1 MDNSGSGVVQ
11 VFVGEWSPEYEAL
24 SIKAT
29 KQTSSA
35 EIVECIIERLGLIE
49 ASVSNGYELAEVVGN
64 SVGQECKERR
74 LGPAECPVA
83 LMLLW
88 PKNDTQQEYYR
99 FYLRKKQPDYL
110 WSDSRFPMDP
120 QLLKDYFN
128 RFLYQPRDKEY
139 PDLCQLPDLNEQT
152 LLDNLRAR
160 FLAGNIYTYVGSILI
175 ALNPFKF
182 YPIYNPKYVKL
193 YQNRRLGPDIP
204 PHIFAIADA
213 AYHCMLK
220 EKKNQCIV
228 ISGESGSGKTES
240 TNFLLHHLTALS
252 QKGSHGSGVEQTI
265 LSAGPVLEAFG
276 NAKTAHNNNSSRF
289 GKFIQVNYKENGM
302 VHGAV
307 VQKYLLEKSRIVSQ
321 GRNER
326 NYHVFY
332 YLLAGANEQEKQLLH
347 LESCDRYNYLNKS
360 GCYGLENIDERHEFS
375 RLKQSMEM
383 VGFTAEKQRRLFAVL
398 SAVLLLGNVEFY
410 PRKSYHHHDEAVGVK
425 NPEVVALISELLRVK
440 QETLLAALTAKR
452 ARASGETLVINYRLP
467 EAIAARDAM
476 AKCLYGALFDWIV
489 LQVNHALLSK
499 KDTLRDH
506 QGNSIG
512 VLDIFGFEDFKTCN
526 SFEQLCI
533 NYANEQL
540 QHYFNQHV
548 FQYEQREY
556 RKQGIRWTDI
566 GYSDNSGCL
575 NLIEGKP
582 NGLLCLL
589 DDQCNF
595 PGATNETLLQKF
607 NTVNKENPFYEA
619 PQRREAAFVVRH
631 YAGAVK
637 YQAANMREKNLDL
650 MRPDGVVGVLK
661 NSSLAFVRELVGAD
675 PVAVFRWAIL
685 RAFFRAHFAFQE
697 AGRAHRHGRVDGNKT
712 SVQNR
717 YRTPNENLISS
728 HKHTRPPSYQKQ
740 RSVCLPSATAPS
752 ATLSSIQT
760 ENNDNINNNR
770 LSWPQFRNINQT
782 QHPSNVTSMKGGY
795 ILRGREDQS
804 YSNNKFRRDTHTPLE
819 RVLPKDEANVMER
832 ANQIV
837 MKNKSFRPRERGKKG
852 LKNLQTVKTLAGR
865 TQSYGTGPGKARK
878 QPMTV
883 SAQFQQSLHSLMDTL
898 NQANP
903 FFIRCIKSNANK
915 IPNEFDEET
924 VQRQLRYTGMLETVR
939 IRQAGFNVRLTYE
952 EFIQLYRMLLPKGLL
967 SSQSDVRDFLLT
979 LNLNRDNYQLG
990 TTKVFLR
997 ESEKIKLDIELHQ
1010 QIITSITTIQKWFR
1024 ACLERRKFLRLK
1036 NAIVQIQSFWR
1047 MVSAQRLA
1055 QVLRAK
1061 TEAALHI
1068 QTAWRVYKQ
1077 HSWFKKLKSCVIT
1090 FQAYV
1095 RGNNARKKLIELKKR
1110 KRSLPDRIQEVKKIP
1125 EYKELIY
1132 DKMYAKDSEESFAE
1146 DRSLTEYG
1154 ESPRKVESQNRLT
1167 SVRSDNAYRDRD
1179 NTLDTSISYSKRKL
1193 TPKRILHDAALK
1205 NTETYNFDE
1214 ITDRKS
1220 SLESLTSLRSY
1231 ESQASINSSESQEN
1245 SGSRPVPSTRTKRGD
1260 HSVAIASNVNILN
1273 ASSRLSSVS
1282 RRTDSSST
1290 GYSDGETES
1299 EPPSAVQSAPPVF
1312 NTSLPFVSSRDIK
1325 YHPTNVN
1332 LTHSPNSEI
1341 WRRRADYSP
1350 ANYSDYFMQVPQKAT
1365 VTRSPNVSHYKSSTD
1380 SVFEQVR
1387 QEKPNEA
1394 ANYNVKLDTSDR
1406 FVQMESLTSSRQQR
1420 GFNDNNV
1427 TDRMENI
1434 PISPTKRDQTK
1445 HGPIKNVKDL
1455 SYLRRQNSEGD
1466 PAMKVVDVVN
1476 DDNTL
1481 KSTLLRGSSPNEKNS
1496 RSKEKY
1502 EPDVPVRN
1510 ARRNRPSRE
1519 VQCRSMG
1526 ESVVETNT
1534 ETRNLLLGTIKES
1547 DLNKTTVWSR
1557 KDYPH
1562 ETTRSITDWPINKNE
1577 AITYKVQQPGKR
1589 IRSNAITT
1597 LELRRRN
1604 SDPAT
1609 KISGLNED
1617 KMGQD
1622 TSSNDLKLAPGMNL
1636 LEWKGNNL
1644 FTLAGHRF
1652 RKVARF
1658 AKDDVCVCCHEKM
1671 DAFVTQGYKCVDCK
1685 QLYHVKCIQN
1695 GGVLRMPCLLA
1706 NTPNRRKN
1714 RKPPR
1719 TPYDTT
1725 KQTVA
1730 SKFNLTG
1737 TSAFSDSTDKII
1749 SDAKELALMQDF
1761 ITKKI
1766 YKMESQEEGRKPSEV
1781 DRVFK
1786 HALRKFKDDLV
1797 ITYSVAIQQ
1806 GVEGNIKYTDLIANF
1821 LHVMETVCKQENTRE
1836 DFPVTMGVNA
1846 FRGFMNE
1853 FMAMV
1858 KTEAPEKQSKSKR
1871 KKEKKRKQEEPIRHG
1886 SHMFQL
1892 TIINIPTACEVCT
1905 SFFMWPIERGLVCQN
1920 CKLTCH
1926 KKCYMK
1932 ASAECGKDG
1941 SLPEMNSRKVFGVPL
1956 YKLDCG
1962 DGKVPLVVDRLITTI
1977 EMHGLYTEGIYR
1989 KSGVSSKVRELKMK
2003 MDEGDL
2009 EKVDFEN
2016 YQVHVLAAVLKSFFR
2031 DMPEPLLTYEY
2042 YDDFLHAA
2050 NLTDPHDRIST
2061 LFAILKKLPKPNYDL
2076 MERLIVHLARVAR
2089 HEVDNR
2095 MSPSAL
2101 AIVFAPCILRTNR
2114 TLPAQDSLQD
2124 VGRQTRCVETI
2135 VQEKLRVVRATLA
2148 DINTLESACH
2158 TATHR
2163 LSSLRSS
2170 KIFSPEELNVA
2181 ASSVAGRAVAMDRD
2195 RDRGDEEEALLVD
2208 HIQEIQKEKDLLTST
2223 LPSLTRASSDDDLLL
2238 SATDLDDGSLDDLL
2252 PSSADGLVRKKPVQ
2266 RQSSADNSFPTIIN
2280 MDDDMVMV

>member
-1 MDNSGSGVVQ
+1 MDNNSIGVVQ
-11 VFVGEWSPEYEAL
+11 VFVGEWSAEYEAL
-24 SIKAT
+24 SIRAT

-35 EIVECIIERLGLIE
+35 EIVECIIERLSLADGDL
-49 ASVSNGYELAEVVGN
+49 SHGYELAEVIGN

-74 LGPAECPVA
+74 LGPTECPVA

-88 PKNDTQQEYYR
+88 PKKNASQQEYYK

-204 PHIFAIADA
+204 PHIFAIADV

-220 EKKNQCIV
+220 EKRNQCIV

-321 GRNER
+321 GRSER

-332 YLLAGANEQEKQLLH
+332 YLLAGANEQEKQVLH
-347 LESCDRYNYLNKS
+347 LRNYEWYNYLNKS
-360 GCYGLENIDERHEFS
+360 GCYGLEKVDERHEFS

-383 VGFTAEKQRRLFAVL
+383 VGFTPEKQRRLFAVL
-398 SAVLLLGNVEFY
+398 SAVLLLGNVEFQ

-425 NPEVVALISELLRVK
+425 NPEIVALISELLRVK

-512 VLDIFGFEDFKTCN
+512 VLDIFGFEDFKICN

-607 NTVNKENPFYEA
+607 NSVHKDNPFYEA
-619 PQRREAAFVVRH
+619 PQRRDGTFIVRH

-685 RAFFRAHFAFQE
+685 RAFFRAHVAFQE
-697 AGRAHRHGRVDGNKT
+697 AGRAHRHGRAEGSKT

-717 YRTPNENLISS
+717 YRTPNENVIS
-728 HKHTRPPSYQKQ
+728 HL
-740 RSVCLPSATAPS
+740 V
-752 ATLSSIQT
+752 TLSSVNLT
-760 ENNDNINNNR
+760 INR
-770 LSWPQFRNINQT
+770 I
-782 QHPSNVTSMKGGY
+782 
-795 ILRGREDQS
+795 
-804 YSNNKFRRDTHTPLE
+804 
-819 RVLPKDEANVMER
+819 A
-832 ANQIV
+832 
-837 MKNKSFRPRERGKKG
+837 KNKSFRPRERGKKG

-865 TQSYGTGPGKARK
+865 TQSYGTSGGGSGGPGKARK

-915 IPNEFDEET
+915 VPNEFDEET

-967 SSQSDVRDFLLT
+967 STQADVRDFLLT

-1024 ACLERRKFLRLK
+1024 ACLERRRFLRLR
-1036 NAIVQIQSFWR
+1036 NAAVLIQSFWR
-1047 MVSAQRLA
+1047 MVCAQRVA
-1055 QVLRAK
+1055 RSLR
-1061 TEAALHI
+1061 TRIDAATHI
-1068 QTAWRVYKQ
+1068 QAAWRGYKQ
-1077 HSWFKKLKSCVIT
+1077 HKWYRRFKTCLVR
-1090 FQAYV
+1090 FQARV
-1095 RGNNARKKLIELKKR
+1095 RGNNVRRAVAELREK
-1110 KRSLPDRIQEVKKIP
+1110 KRSLAQKEQRGSLVQQSNLNTSSETTTSTQQLEHSSRATPLRIDNSSIFETNHEVSGLKRKPILSKRVSVEVTPKSASSGIGEATSSYPYP
-1125 EYKELIY
+1125 ETNSNAG
-1132 DKMYAKDSEESFAE
+1132 DAHAV
-1146 DRSLTEYG
+1146 
-1154 ESPRKVESQNRLT
+1154 PRKG
-1167 SVRSDNAYRDRD
+1167 
-1179 NTLDTSISYSKRKL
+1179 
-1193 TPKRILHDAALK
+1193 
-1205 NTETYNFDE
+1205 
-1214 ITDRKS
+1214 
-1220 SLESLTSLRSY
+1220 SLESLASLQSY
-1231 ESQASINSSESQEN
+1231 ESQASLESSESHHSHDN
-1245 SGSRPVPSTRTKRGD
+1245 SSKPVPITRSRRSGAG
-1260 HSVAIASNVNILN
+1260 SNSQGSASNLEHQSSVLTTSTPTS
-1273 ASSRLSSVS
+1273 ATGTSRLSSSTS
-1282 RRTDSSST
+1282 RSST
-1290 GYSDGETES
+1290 GYSDGETDAELT
-1299 EPPSAVQSAPPVF
+1299 PSAVHSAPPCLNIV
-1312 NTSLPFVSSRDIK
+1312 TSPRYQQTVSVHASPDVWHKRPEYPLQVPHK
-1325 YHPTNVN
+1325 PTSITRSQNVSVQHRQ
-1332 LTHSPNSEI
+1332 LSESLVDQERASFGSMRLDRTNRSAMKLDSLGSSG
-1341 WRRRADYSP
+1341 RRRAS
-1350 ANYSDYFMQVPQKAT
+1350 
-1365 VTRSPNVSHYKSSTD
+1365 
-1380 SVFEQVR
+1380 E
-1387 QEKPNEA
+1387 NEA
-1394 ANYNVKLDTSDR
+1394 S
-1406 FVQMESLTSSRQQR
+1406 SLGSAVGYVAAIKREQQQSY
-1420 GFNDNNV
+1420 GK
-1427 TDRMENI
+1427 EN
-1434 PISPTKRDQTK
+1434 
-1445 HGPIKNVKDL
+1445 KDYA
-1455 SYLRRQNSEGD
+1455 YLRRQNSEGD
-1466 PAMKVVDVVN
+1466 ASLAEAVAGIAAKA
-1476 DDNTL
+1476 
-1481 KSTLLRGSSPNEKNS
+1481 SSPAVPM
-1496 RSKEKY
+1496 KEKG
-1502 EPDVPVRN
+1502 EPDVPVRS
-1510 ARRNRPSRE
+1510 ARRNRPPRDM
-1519 VQCRSMG
+1519 QCRSMG
-1526 ESVVETNT
+1526 ESVNEATT
-1534 ETRNLLLGTIKES
+1534 EARNVILSTIKES
-1547 DLNKTTVWSR
+1547 DLMKGSPGVWSR
-1557 KDYPH
+1557 RDESKH
-1562 ETTRSITDWPINKNE
+1562 EPATRTLSDWPVNKKE
-1577 AITYKVQQPGKR
+1577 PQQQHYKPQPIDVKR
-1589 IRSNAITT
+1589 VRSNAFNTI
-1597 LELRRRN
+1597 ELRRRN

-1609 KISGLNED
+1609 KICSTLGEHD
-1617 KMGQD
+1617 KNRHVD
-1622 TSSNDLKLAPGMNL
+1622 TSQNDLKATPGKNL
-1636 LEWKGNNL
+1636 LEWKGNSM
-1644 FTLAGHRF
+1644 FILAGHQF
-1652 RKVARF
+1652 RKIARF
-1658 AKDDVCVCCHEKM
+1658 NKDDVCVCCLEKM
-1671 DAFVTQGYKCVDCK
+1671 DAFVTQGYKCIDCK
-1685 QLYHVKCIQN
+1685 QPFHVKCIQN
-1695 GGVLRMPCLLA
+1695 GGVLKMPCIPA
-1706 NTPNRRKN
+1706 NTPNRRK
-1714 RKPPR
+1714 RKQPR
-1719 TPYDTT
+1719 TPYDQLKHAVT
-1725 KQTVA
+1725 

-1737 TSAFSDSTDKII
+1737 TSAFSDSTDNII

-1761 ITKKI
+1761 ITKKM
-1766 YKMESQEEGRKPSEV
+1766 YKMDEQDEGKKPPSDV
-1781 DRVFK
+1781 DRVFEQ
-1786 HALRKFKDDLV
+1786 ALRKFKDELV

-1806 GVEGNIKYTDLIANF
+1806 GIEGNIKYTDLIANF
-1821 LHVMETVCKQENTRE
+1821 LHVMETVCKQENMKE
-1836 DFPVTMGVNA
+1836 DFALTMGINA

-1853 FMAMV
+1853 FMALA
-1858 KTEAPEKQSKSKR
+1858 KAEAMENKSKSKR
-1871 KKEKKRKQEEPIRHG
+1871 KKEKKEKRKQEEPIKHG
-1886 SHMFQL
+1886 SHVFQL
-1892 TIINIPTACEVCT
+1892 TIINIPTACEVCS
-1905 SFFMWPIERGLVCQN
+1905 SFFMWPIERGLICQN

-1926 KKCYMK
+1926 KKCYSR
-1932 ASAECGKDG
+1932 ATSECAKDG
-1941 SLPEMNSRKVFGVPL
+1941 GPHEINSRKVFGVPL

-1977 EMHGLYTEGIYR
+1977 ELHGLYTEGLYR
-1989 KSGVSSKVRELKMK
+1989 KSGVSSKVKELKCK
-2003 MDEGDL
+2003 MDEGEL
-2009 EKVDFEN
+2009 ERVDFEH

-2031 DMPEPLLTYEY
+2031 DMPEPLLTFEY

-2050 NLTDPHDRIST
+2050 SLTDPQDRVST
-2061 LFAILKKLPKPNYDL
+2061 LFAILKKLPKLNFDL
-2076 MERLIVHLARVAR
+2076 MERLTLHLARVAL
-2089 HEVDNR
+2089 HELDNR
-2095 MSPSAL
+2095 MSSSAL

-2114 TLPAQDSLQD
+2114 SLPAQDSLQD
-2124 VGRQTRCVETI
+2124 VGRQTKCVETI
-2135 VQEKLRVVRATLA
+2135 VQDKLRFVKATLA
-2148 DINTLESACH
+2148 DINTLDSAAH
-2158 TATHR
+2158 SATHR

-2170 KIFSPEELNVA
+2170 KIFSPEELN
-2181 ASSVAGRAVAMDRD
+2181 ASLPSVVAGRSSGGASNDPERE
-2195 RDRGDEEEALLVD
+2195 DEEEALVG
-2208 HIQEIQKEKDLLTST
+2208 HIQEIQKEKALLTST

-2238 SATDLDDGSLDDLL
+2238 SATDIDDGSLDDLL
-2252 PSSADGLVRKKPVQ
+2252 PSADGMTKKKQIQ
-2266 RQSSADNSFPTIIN
+2266 RQSSADSSFPTIIN
-2280 MDDDMVMV
+2280 VDEDMVMV